1 MRLLLTFTRAY
12 PGQTVIMLIAL
23 LFAGI
28 ADGIGILAF
37 LPLLS
42 VAIDREAGIANQLVM
57 PRAHDGENFAATL
70 TAVLHTV
77 GITPSIGTLLIV
89 IVAAMTL
96 KSLLLLF
103 AQKRVG
109 YMVAQVAMDL
119 RLALLRSIL
128 TARWAY
134 FVGQPVGRLANAMAI
149 EPMRSSE
156 AYMEGMTVLTLLMQ
170 AGIYTGVALLVSWQ
184 ATLVSLGVGL
194 AILGAAHFLVKMSR
208 RSGKRQTS
216 LMKSL
221 SARLADMLQSVKPL
235 KAMAREDLADT
246 LLAAEARKLN
256 KALQRA
262 VLSKAALSAVQEPMF
277 AIVIATGIFVAVV
290 YWHAPLATILILVLL
305 LVRILTSLGKVQKE
319 YQKMVINESAF
330 WSLQETI
337 QEAEQETEHAS
348 HGLMAQFT
356 SRIALRGVRVA
367 YHDIP
372 VFTNLSLDIP
382 VGTLT
387 ALVGPSGAGK
397 TTVVD
402 LVTGLIRP
410 QAGEVYIDDMPMARI
425 NLQHWRRQLGY
436 VPQESLLLHDS
447 VFMNVTLGDPALG
460 PTEVESALCAA
471 GAWDFITR
479 MPDGMYT
486 LVGERG
492 TRLSGGQRQRIM
504 LARALV
510 HRPTLLILD
519 EATAALDPPTEA
531 AICATLR
538 QLVSGDMTILAVS
551 HQPAI
556 LEVAE
561 RVYRVQ
567 DGGAVQ
573 MLSDHAGTFT
583 PTVKDLLHGVA
594 RR

>member
-1 MRLLLTFTRAY
+1 
-12 PGQTVIMLIAL
+12 
-23 LFAGI
+23 
-28 ADGIGILAF
+28 
-37 LPLLS
+37 
-42 VAIDREAGIANQLVM
+42 
-57 PRAHDGENFAATL
+57 
-70 TAVLHTV
+70 
-77 GITPSIGTLLIV
+77 
-89 IVAAMTL
+89 
-96 KSLLLLF
+96 
-103 AQKRVG
+103 
-109 YMVAQVAMDL
+109 
-119 RLALLRSIL
+119 
-128 TARWAY
+128 
-134 FVGQPVGRLANAMAI
+134 
-149 EPMRSSE
+149 
-156 AYMEGMTVLTLLMQ
+156 
-170 AGIYTGVALLVSWQ
+170 
-184 ATLVSLGVGL
+184 
-194 AILGAAHFLVKMSR
+194 
-208 RSGKRQTS
+208 
-216 LMKSL
+216 
-221 SARLADMLQSVKPL
+221 
-235 KAMAREDLADT
+235 
-246 LLAAEARKLN
+246 
-256 KALQRA
+256 
-262 VLSKAALSAVQEPMF
+262 
-277 AIVIATGIFVAVV
+277 
-290 YWHAPLATILILVLL
+290 
-305 LVRILTSLGKVQKE
+305 
-319 YQKMVINESAF
+319 MVINESAF

-348 HGLMAQFT
+348 HGLMIRLT
-356 SRIALRGVRVA
+356 SCITLREVRVA

-387 ALVGPSGAGK
+387 ALIGPSGAGK

-410 QAGEVYIDDMPMARI
+410 QAGEVYIDDVPMARI

-436 VPQESLLLHDS
+436 VPQESLLLHDT

-460 PTEVESALCAA
+460 PTEVESALRAA

-492 TRLSGGQRQRIM
+492 ARLSGGQRQRIM

-538 QLVSGDMTILAVS
+538 QLVDGDMTILAVS

-573 MLSDHAGTFT
+573 MVSDHAGAFA
-583 PTVKDLLHGVA
+583 PTSKDLLHGVA